1 MYSHLSKREKQ
12 KKLALAR
19 KRAIVWSTNDQLKRA
34 LKKTTSSATLTTSPI
49 VPNFTYR
56 DPTQIET
63 ISNTSQTIQALEQS
77 IADLE
82 IQRQHLDITLSV
94 LRHRLNSLLQEKT
107 PSSDPK

>member
-19 KRAIVWSTNDQLKRA
+19 KRAIVWSTQEQLKRS

-56 DPTQIET
+56 DPITQT
-63 ISNTSQTIQALEQS
+63 IYNTSNTIQALEQS

-82 IQRQHLDITLSV
+82 IQRHHLNITISV
-94 LRHRLNSLLQEKT
+94 LHQRLESLRQEEPQK
-107 PSSDPK
+107 PAAK